1 MQLTRGMLGRLGH
14 HCRTK
19 CALSGYQGGKGNGLA
34 FEVGVVVVVVA
45 AGVSWLLVVVGN
57 SSLVL
62 SCMAGKMNFFVRV
75 REGGTSCAMIGIES
89 FVASFVVYVRKSDSG

>member
-1 MQLTRGMLGRLGH
+1 MFGRLGH

-34 FEVGVVVVVVA
+34 LGVGGVVVAVGLLFVVV
-45 AGVSWLLVVVGN
+45 
-57 SSLVL
+57 VL

-75 REGGTSCAMIGIES
+75 REGATLCPMIGIES